1 MKEIETE
8 IVEPIEE
15 VKVEP
20 TTEVDSKYEEK
31 TKDFLKRL
39 RDVPNFML
47 SEFDK
52 VRLLE
57 VMGQNPNGVHSLRE
71 YSAVSRYKSVFRA
84 IRRGHVSVDGQKFPD
99 RPFNNRKNRKL
110 QNKKK
115 SIYNDY
121 KRYLASVA

>member
-1 MKEIETE
+1 MRKAKEEIVKEID
-8 IVEPIEE
+8 E
-15 VKVEP
+15 VSVEP
-20 TTEVDSKYEEK
+20 TNTVDSKYSEE
-31 TKDFLKRL
+31 TNDFLKRI
-39 RDVPNFML
+39 RDIPNIML
-47 SEFDK
+47 SELDK

-57 VMGQNPNGVHSLRE
+57 IMGKDPNGVHPLRD
-71 YSAVSRYKSVFRA
+71 YNAVSRYKSVFRA

-121 KRYLASVA
+121 KRYLVANA

>member
-1 MKEIETE
+1 MKEIEEITE
-8 IVEPIEE
+8 SVEE
-15 VKVEP
+15 VKVEE
-20 TTEVDSKYEEK
+20 TTTVDTKYEEPI
-31 TKDFLKRL
+31 KDFLKRI

-57 VMGQNPNGVHSLRE
+57 VMEENPSGVHSLRD
-71 YSAVSRYKSVFRA
+71 YNSVSRYKSVFRA

-121 KRYLASVA
+121 KRYLATNA

>member
-1 MKEIETE
+1 MKEIEEITE
-8 IVEPIEE
+8 SIEE
-15 VKVEP
+15 VKVEETVGNP
-20 TTEVDSKYEEK
+20 KYDET
-31 TKDFLKRL
+31 TKDFFKRV

-57 VMGQNPNGVHSLRE
+57 EMGENPNGVHPLRE
-71 YSAVSRYKSVFRA
+71 YGAVSKYKSVFRA

-121 KRYLASVA
+121 KRYLATNA